1 LKDPDFT
8 SSPILLFSEGNTMWR
23 EKGAE
28 IDSNRNEAYI
38 VKVSS
43 ELPEFY
49 LIPSPS
55 PREKGAF
62 IKIKFGH

>member
-1 LKDPDFT
+1 
-8 SSPILLFSEGNTMWR
+8 MWR

-28 IDSNRNEAYI
+28 IDSNRDEAYI

-43 ELPEFY
+43 ELPEFD

-55 PREKGAF
+55 PRKKGAF
-62 IKIKFGH
+62 LMTMFEHCLDK